1 MDDQDG
7 PLFSVLI
14 ACLNA
19 EVYMAEALES
29 VLSQDH
35 PSFELVVVDGG
46 SIDGTLAIIRD
57 YAGRADGRLTWCSE
71 PDEGVYDAMNRGL
84 GRARGR
90 YVVFLG
96 ADDRMAV
103 GALSAV
109 ERAAQHHGFPE
120 IICGATRVF
129 GAAEPWIQ
137 VARVSRT
144 GTRLPKRPPSTH
156 QSVFAS
162 REALVAV
169 GGFDT
174 SFRIAAD
181 YEVYLKL
188 VRHGAREVLIDEVLS
203 EFRLGGLSSRSTV
216 ATARDYRDVRIAH
229 GANRLREQ
237 LVMLKSIVAG
247 AVVGRSRGV
256 HIARRDA

>member
-1 MDDQDG
+1 MDDRDG
-7 PLFSVLI
+7 PLFSIVI

-19 EVYMAEALES
+19 EAHIAEALES
-29 VLSQDH
+29 VLGQNH
-35 PSFELVVVDGG
+35 TSFEVVVVDGG
-46 SIDGTLAIIRD
+46 STDATLAIIRD
-57 YAGRADGRLTWCSE
+57 HADRACGRLTWSAE

-96 ADDRMAV
+96 ADDRMAA
-103 GALSAV
+103 GALGAV
-109 ERAAQHHGFPE
+109 ERVVQQHDYPE
-120 IICGATRVF
+120 IVCGATRVF

-137 VARVSRT
+137 KARSFRT

-156 QSVFAS
+156 QSVFVS

-174 SFRIAAD
+174 RYRIAAD
-181 YEVYLKL
+181 YEAYLKL
-188 VRHGAREVLIDEVLS
+188 VEHGAREVLLDEVLS

-229 GANRLREQ
+229 GANPVLEQ
-237 LVMLKSIVAG
+237 LVTLKSIAAG
-247 AVVGRSRGV
+247 VVVGRSRGV
-256 HIARRDA
+256 HRARRDA